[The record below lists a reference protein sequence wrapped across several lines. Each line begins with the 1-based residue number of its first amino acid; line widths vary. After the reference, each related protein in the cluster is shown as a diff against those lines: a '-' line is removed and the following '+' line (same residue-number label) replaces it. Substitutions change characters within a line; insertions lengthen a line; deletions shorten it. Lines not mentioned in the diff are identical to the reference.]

1 MLDALLN
8 LKPSVTSW
16 TLYTTTYLKSPWIFV
31 CLAIEL
37 SADSFGENRN
47 DDNSSA
53 QAHRQNLQ
61 CPLGFV
67 GAIGSESAARRAV
80 SVRWRTTAPWIRQAC
95 GDSGQKI
102 VLKRK
107 NPVISN
113 FGRGEMTGFSFLNLP
128 SSPVLLQGSPTPL
141 PVHAPKSRSLTL
153 GRLSF

>member
-1 MLDALLN
+1 MGFWSTFSMLDALLN

-67 GAIGSESAARRAV
+67 GAIGSEGAARRAV

-107 NPVISN
+107 
-113 FGRGEMTGFSFLNLP
+113 P
-128 SSPVLLQGSPTPL
+128 SHLSPTKVWDDWVSPNQNNRLGTVEGDTFSSICGHHSTIL
-141 PVHAPKSRSLTL
+141 P
-153 GRLSF
+153 